1 VHPRD
6 IAPKVATAPVDGSS
20 MSSHAAALDAS
31 SPVYRV
37 VLPVLVRLRDL
48 PNVLAM
54 IGEGLSTQP
63 ARIELDAR
71 SVQVLSEGARRL
83 LLAATERLATM
94 GIELVL
100 VECDPFD

>member
-1 VHPRD
+1 MQ
-6 IAPKVATAPVDGSS
+6 SN
-20 MSSHAAALDAS
+20 AAARDLSA
-31 SPVYRV
+31 PVYRV

-54 IGEGLSTQP
+54 IGEGLATQP

-83 LLAATERLATM
+83 LLAATERLAAM
-94 GIELVL
+94 GVELLL